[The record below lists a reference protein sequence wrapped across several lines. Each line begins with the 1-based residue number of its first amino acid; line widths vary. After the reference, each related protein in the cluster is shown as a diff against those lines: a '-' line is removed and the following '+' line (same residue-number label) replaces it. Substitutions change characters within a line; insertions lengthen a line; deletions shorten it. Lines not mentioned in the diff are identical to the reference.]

1 MRTTLDIADDVLH
14 AAKERARRE
23 NKTAGQV
30 ISELARQAL
39 TASVREPATV
49 REPEPVYGFAPFAP
63 SGRVVTNDVID
74 RLRSDDA
81 Y

>member
-1 MRTTLDIADDVLH
+1 MRTTLDIADDVLL

-23 NKTAGQV
+23 NKTAGEV

-39 TASVREPATV
+39 TAPRSAVVKEPAALH
-49 REPEPVYGFAPFAP
+49 GFAPFAP
-63 SGRVVTNDVID
+63 RGTLITNALID
-74 RLRSDDA
+74 KLRSDDV